1 MGLQLGFLA
10 WLKQIK
16 YCRKN
21 EIILVE
27 TWIYRNIR
35 QLEEDEFRWKM
46 TFLLCSG
53 RH

>member
-1 MGLQLGFLA
+1 LGFLA

-16 YCRKN
+16 YCRRNGIK
-21 EIILVE
+21 LVE

-35 QLEEDEFRWKM
+35 QLGEDEFRYKM